1 MWLSGL
7 SASLQTEVAGSI
19 PGQDT
24 CLGCRLGP
32 WLGAHKRRP
41 IDASLAH

>member
-1 MWLSGL
+1 MPTALTGVVQWTGHCPADQSIN
-7 SASLQTEVAGSI
+7 SPI

-32 WLGAHKRRP
+32 WFARV
-41 IDASLAH
+41 